1 MVYTAN
7 WGIIYHLPPI
17 EKIHDKNQPSLI
29 GTGSCGPE
37 FTRRD
42 IYLDIVGF
50 QPQQTQEI
58 LDLFLWGGL
67 KMGRNNV
74 SGQFFFGRVEDVCF
88 FPMDL

>member
-1 MVYTAN
+1 MTQN
-7 WGIIYHLPPI
+7 PLQ
-17 EKIHDKNQPSLI
+17 EQPSLI
-29 GTGSCGPE
+29 DTGSCGPE

-58 LDLFLWGGL
+58 LDFLWGGL

-74 SGQFFFGRVEDVCF
+74 SGQFFLQFEDVCF
-88 FPMDL
+88 FPIDLWYSRQLC